1 MLPLLFALLLG
12 PAPAPAAE
20 PLRLSSKAFGKP
32 AEIEVRDL
40 AGEAARA
47 AIQKAFAEIAEIER
61 LTDAV
66 RPDGGLT
73 ALNAA
78 AGKGPQPV
86 DARLLAVLAR
96 ASDFCTWSEG
106 AHGPLGR
113 DLYALWGLRAP
124 VAEPPKVERFDQ
136 AVDLTACGGLTL
148 DKEKGTA
155 TLAPGAGLDLWGFAE
170 GHAVDGAVDV
180 LRREG
185 VGNGVVR
192 LGAIERGFGPGPA
205 GEGWPAALP
214 KLPGLEESPGPIL
227 LHDRSLAVAS
237 QADHPRQSAD
247 AAASPAYVNQRTGRP
262 AQGVLA
268 AATVTDL
275 AMDAQGL
282 AAALLLTGPRE
293 GQMRL
298 GSLRPRP
305 SVLWFLGSGEGPPL
319 QVGYRWGEV
328 SRK

>member
-1 MLPLLFALLLG
+1 MLPLILAFFLG
-12 PAPAPAAE
+12 TPPAPAAE
-20 PLRLSSKAFGKP
+20 PLRLSSKAFGR
-32 AEIEVRDL
+32 AVEIEVRDL
-40 AGEAARA
+40 SAEAARA

-61 LTDAV
+61 LTDAT

-78 AGKGPQPV
+78 SGRGPQPV
-86 DARLLAVLAR
+86 DPRLMTVLAR
-96 ASDFCTWSEG
+96 AGDFCVWSEG
-106 AHGPLGR
+106 THGPLGR

-124 VAEPPKVERFDQ
+124 AAEPPSAESIQQ
-136 AVDLTACGGLTL
+136 ALSLAACGGLTL
-148 DKEKGTA
+148 DAEKGTA

-170 GHAVDGAVDV
+170 GHAVDRAVEI
-180 LRREG
+180 LKREG
-185 VGNGVVR
+185 SGNGVVR
-192 LGAIERGFGPGPA
+192 LGVIVRGFGPGPD
-205 GEGWPAALP
+205 GQGWPAALP
-214 KLPGLEESPGPIL
+214 RLPGLAASAGEIN

-237 QADHPRQSAD
+237 QADHPRQSTEAT
-247 AAASPAYVNQRTGRP
+247 APAYLNQRTGSP
-262 AQGVLA
+262 PSGVLA

-293 GQMRL
+293 GQLRL

-319 QVGYRWGEV
+319 QAGYRWSDV
-328 SRK
+328 SWK

>member
-1 MLPLLFALLLG
+1 MLPLLFALLLA

-32 AEIEVRDL
+32 VEIEVRDL
-40 AGEAARA
+40 APEAARA

-61 LTDAV
+61 LTDAT

-86 DARLLAVLAR
+86 DPRLLVVLAR
-96 ASDFCTWSEG
+96 AGDFCTWSEG

-124 VAEPPKVERFDQ
+124 VAEPPKVERVDQ
-136 AVDLTACGGLTL
+136 AVDLAACGGLTL

-170 GHAVDGAVDV
+170 GHAVDGAVEV

-185 VGNGVVR
+185 AGNGVVQ

-205 GEGWPAALP
+205 GEGWSAALP
-214 KLPGLEESPGPIL
+214 KLPGMEESPGQVF
-227 LHDRSLAVAS
+227 LHDRSLAIAS

-298 GSLRPRP
+298 GSLQPRP

-319 QVGYRWGEV
+319 QAGYRWGEV